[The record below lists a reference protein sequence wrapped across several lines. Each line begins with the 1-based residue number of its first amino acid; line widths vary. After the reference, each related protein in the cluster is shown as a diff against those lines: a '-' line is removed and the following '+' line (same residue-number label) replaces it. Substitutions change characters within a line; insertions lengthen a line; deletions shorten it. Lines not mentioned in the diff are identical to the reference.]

1 MKKLKK
7 TIKHQPAKTNPD
19 DLVPLS
25 DAALVGR
32 LEQREI
38 SHEMRDA
45 YLDYAMSVIVSRA
58 LPDVRDGLKPVH
70 RRILYSMWQV
80 GLRANSRF
88 KKCATVVGEVL
99 GKYHPHGD
107 LAVYDSLVHMA
118 QDFKLRYPLI
128 NGQGNFGSLD
138 GDSAAAYRYTESKLK
153 PMAEEMLL
161 DIEKKTVNF
170 RPNFDGT
177 HEEPVV
183 LPAKVPNLLL
193 NGTLGIAVGMATSIP
208 PHNLTEVC
216 DATIC

>member
-1 MKKLKK
+1 MANLKK
-7 TIKHQPAKTNPD
+7 TKKHQPTNQSFEA
-19 DLVPLS
+19 VSES
-25 DAALVGR
+25 DVSLVGR
-32 LEQREI
+32 VEPREI

-45 YLDYAMSVIVSRA
+45 YLDYAMSVIVQRA

-80 GLRANSRF
+80 GLRAGSRF

-138 GDSAAAYRYTESKLK
+138 GDSAAAYRYTESKLR
-153 PMAEEMLL
+153 PVAEEMLT
-161 DIEKKTVNF
+161 DIEKILLIF
-170 RPNFDGT
+170 
-177 HEEPVV
+177 V
-183 LPAKVPNLLL
+183 L
-193 NGTLGIAVGMATSIP
+193 TLTARMKSHQFCQPKFPTFY
-208 PHNLTEVC
+208 
-216 DATIC
+216 